1 MIIEVDATAI
11 VSKARPEP
19 IEISSSGDPTT
30 PEIVLGRVGCT
41 LKHIGVIGALVGLGL
56 VAVSAIFVI
65 IDNTKPLSG

>member
-11 VSKARPEP
+11 VPEP
-19 IEISSSGDPTT
+19 IEISSSGPPTT

-56 VAVSAIFVI
+56 VAVSAIFC
-65 IDNTKPLSG
+65 DNR